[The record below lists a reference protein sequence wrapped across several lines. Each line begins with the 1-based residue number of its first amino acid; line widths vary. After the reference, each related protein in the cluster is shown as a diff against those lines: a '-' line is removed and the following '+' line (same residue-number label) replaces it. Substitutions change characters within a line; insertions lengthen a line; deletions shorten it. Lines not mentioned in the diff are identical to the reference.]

1 MSGIILHITAGRGPA
16 ECEWVVAKLA
26 DAFCREAAKDGLV
39 CAPVEP
45 FDGPCPSIMLRV
57 EGDAAET
64 FAAAR
69 TGTVRWIGSSPFR
82 PTHKRRNWFVGV
94 NGVSEIEDTPDLQER
109 DIVYQTMRAS
119 GPGGQHVN
127 KTDSAVRA
135 THAPSGL
142 ITVSQDQRSQHANK
156 KVARL
161 KLALMLSE
169 RREREVADGKSALWA
184 QNHQLERGNAVRTY
198 EGEAFKLKR

>member
-1 MSGIILHITAGRGPA
+1 MSGIILHITAGQGPA

-26 DAFCREAAKDGLV
+26 DAFCREATRDGV
-39 CAPVEP
+39 ACAPVEP

-57 EGDAAET
+57 EGDAAEA

-69 TGTVRWIGSSPFR
+69 TGTVRWIGTSPFR
-82 PTHKRRNWFVGV
+82 PTHKRKNWFVGV
-94 NGVSEIEDTPDLQER
+94 NRVSEVEDTPDLHER

-135 THAPSGL
+135 THVPSGL
-142 ITVSQDQRSQHANK
+142 TTVSQDQRSQHANK

-161 KLALMLSE
+161 KLALML
-169 RREREVADGKSALWA
+169 REQREHDMAQGKSGLWA
-184 QNHQLERGNAVRTY
+184 QNRQLERGNAVRIY
-198 EGEAFKLKR
+198 EGAAFRLRR